1 MSNGPL
7 PDLLCRW
14 ANGTKLRYS
23 LQTGSTAIDCPP
35 KVLSSGLFNPKTD
48 ISQGTAQGANSSGMI
63 RKSGNN
69 SPCGYSWEGD
79 LISAISSSSSF
90 STVSPS
96 STAYSR
102 SLELELDPNP
112 IPDALKIYLEL
123 AQKALKRILKEDADL
138 SSFSSAFQSRSRIR
152 AHGNPS
158 KKENGETRTNYDRTG
173 AQTSSSFPR
182 VFVGRL

>member
-35 KVLSSGLFNPKTD
+35 KVLPSGLFDPKSD
-48 ISQGTAQGANSSGMI
+48 VLQGTTQGGNSGGMM
-63 RKSGNN
+63 RESSND

-79 LISAISSSSSF
+79 LMSAISSSSSF
-90 STVSPS
+90 SVVSPS

-138 SSFSSAFQSRSRIR
+138 SSYSSAFESRSRIR
-152 AHGNPS
+152 AHGNPAN
-158 KKENGETRTNYDRTG
+158 KENSETRFNCDRKS
-173 AQTSSSFPR
+173 AQTGSSFPR
-182 VFVGRL
+182 VFVGQL

>member
-23 LQTGSTAIDCPP
+23 LQTGGTAIECPP
-35 KVLSSGLFNPKTD
+35 KVLPTGLYTPNGIP
-48 ISQGTAQGANSSGMI
+48 QGTTQVGSSSGMI
-63 RKSGNN
+63 RKSSSD

-90 STVSPS
+90 STLSPS

-123 AQKALKRILKEDADL
+123 AQKVLKRILREDADL
-138 SSFSSAFQSRSRIR
+138 SSFSSAFQTRSRNR
-152 AHGNPS
+152 AHGNLFY
-158 KKENGETRTNYDRTG
+158 KETNGTPLNYDRMG
-173 AQTSSSFPR
+173 SNTSSSFPR
-182 VFVGRL
+182 VFVGHL

>member
-35 KVLSSGLFNPKTD
+35 KVLSSGLYSPIADVSQGITHVNSSCGMTRKSKTD
-48 ISQGTAQGANSSGMI
+48 
-63 RKSGNN
+63 
-69 SPCGYSWEGD
+69 SPSGYSWEGD

-90 STVSPS
+90 STMSPS

-123 AQKALKRILKEDADL
+123 AQKALKRILKEDADM
-138 SSFSSAFQSRSRIR
+138 SSSSSTFHSRSRIR
-152 AHGNPS
+152 AHGNLS
-158 KKENGETRTNYDRTG
+158 HNENGENVFNYDRKV
-173 AQTSSSFPR
+173 AQSSPSFPR
-182 VFVGRL
+182 VFVGHL

>member
-35 KVLSSGLFNPKTD
+35 KVLSSGLYNPKAD
-48 ISQGTAQGANSSGMI
+48 VSQGITQANSSCGMT
-63 RKSGNN
+63 RKSKTD
-69 SPCGYSWEGD
+69 SPSGYSWEGD

-90 STVSPS
+90 STMSPS

-138 SSFSSAFQSRSRIR
+138 SSYSSAFHSRSRIR
-152 AHGNPS
+152 AHGNLS
-158 KKENGETRTNYDRTG
+158 HKENGETVFNHDRQV
-173 AQTSSSFPR
+173 AQSSPSFPR
-182 VFVGRL
+182 VFVGHL